1 MLFRVSLRG
10 PLVRT
15 EETIMPERS
24 ELTGGAR
31 AQGTRAIA
39 LVGPGGA
46 GKTSLAEA
54 LLFAAGAID
63 RQGTV
68 DGKNTVGDA
77 SPEARARGGSTELN
91 LMRFAYGDDQ
101 YAIADCPGTI
111 GFAADGCRATAVCDL
126 AVVVVDPEPE
136 RAQLAEPS
144 LRRLEAMGV
153 PHLIFVNKIDQ
164 ARGSIQAVLEALQ
177 PMSASPLIARQIP
190 IRAKDSGGE
199 KITGFVDLA
208 LERAFHYRPGKAS
221 EQAEIPADLQER
233 EKAARFHMLEQL
245 ADHDDALMEAL
256 LMDEEPDPQTV
267 YQDLAKETG
276 GNLGVPLLFG
286 SALKGFGV
294 RRLLKAIRHEAPAP
308 AATAERL
315 LAHGQA
321 AFVFKTSHGGAMGR
335 LALARLF
342 GAGLREGTELHRA
355 DGEAL
360 RIGTL
365 FAVQGDKVIKCAE
378 GREGD
383 LLAIAKLEGVGAGE
397 WIGSGSDL
405 PPVPVEPDDSAN
417 YAVAIATKERKDDV
431 RLSTALHKL
440 CEEDPALSWEQD
452 EALHETRLRGVGD
465 EHIKVTIE
473 RLKRRYGVA
482 VSARQPAI
490 GYRESIRKSVSQ
502 RGRHKKQSGGHG
514 QFGDVVIEVR
524 PLPRGEGFQFIEKI
538 SGGVVPRQWFPA
550 VEAGV
555 RDAMVKG
562 PLGFPVVDVAV
573 TLVDGSY
580 HSVDSSEIAFR
591 TAGRMAMSE
600 ALAAA
605 APYLLEPVRR
615 VTILSPGFASSKVT
629 SAIAS
634 RRGQMLGIDARS
646 GWSRW
651 DRIEGLIP
659 EAELQGL
666 DAELRSLSQGLASYE
681 SAFDHLAEL
690 NGVLA
695 EKVVHKHELE
705 PA

>member
-1 MLFRVSLRG
+1 
-10 PLVRT
+10 
-15 EETIMPERS
+15 MPERS
-24 ELTGGAR
+24 VFTGGAK

-54 LLFAAGAID
+54 LLFASGATD
-63 RQGTV
+63 RQGSI
-68 DGKNTVGDA
+68 DAKNSIGDA

-91 LMRFAYGDDQ
+91 LMRFSWGGDEF
-101 YAIADCPGTI
+101 AIADCPGTL
-111 GFAADGCRATAVCDL
+111 GFASDGCRASSVCDL
-126 AVVVVDPEPE
+126 AIVVVDPEPE
-136 RAQLAEPS
+136 RAQLAEPA
-144 LRRLEAMGV
+144 LRRLEAAGV
-153 PHLIFVNKIDQ
+153 PHIIFVNKIDQ

-190 IRAKDSGGE
+190 IREGE
-199 KITGFVDLA
+199 RITGFVDLA
-208 LERAFHYRPGKAS
+208 LERAFHYRAGQPS
-221 EQAEIPADLQER
+221 EQAEIPEELRER

-256 LMDEEPDPQTV
+256 LMDEEPDPKTV
-267 YQDLAKETG
+267 YADLARETG
-276 GNLGVPLLFG
+276 GNLGVPVMFG
-286 SALKGFGV
+286 SALKAFGV

-315 LAHGQA
+315 LAEGQA
-321 AFVFKTSHGGAMGR
+321 AYVFKTSHGGAMGR
-335 LALARLF
+335 LALARVF
-342 GAGLREGTELHRA
+342 GGTLKEGAELKTAGG
-355 DGEAL
+355 DPV

-365 FAVQGDKVIKCAE
+365 FNVQGEKVVKAAE
-378 GREGD
+378 AREGD
-383 LLAIAKLEGVGAGE
+383 VVAIAKLEGVGAGD
-397 WIGSGSDL
+397 WIGAGAEL
-405 PPVPVEPDDSAN
+405 PPSPGEPDEAAN
-417 YAVAIATKERKDDV
+417 YAVAIATQDRKDDV
-431 RLSTALHKL
+431 RLSSALHKL

-452 EALHETRLRGVGD
+452 EALHETRLRGVGS
-465 EHIKVTIE
+465 EHIKVTID
-473 RLKRRYGVA
+473 RLKRRFGVA
-482 VSARQPAI
+482 VTQRQPAI
-490 GYRESIRKSVSQ
+490 GFRESIRKSVTQ

-514 QFGDVVIEVR
+514 QFGDVVIEVT
-524 PLPRGEGFQFIEKI
+524 PLPRGSGFQFNERI

-580 HSVDSSEIAFR
+580 HSVDSSEVAFR
-591 TAGRMAMSE
+591 TAGRIAMSE

-605 APYLLEPVRR
+605 APHLLEPVRK
-615 VTILSPGFASSKVT
+615 VTILTPGSASSKVT
-629 SAIAS
+629 SAISS
-634 RRGQMLGIDARS
+634 RRGQMLGIDARE

-651 DRIEGLIP
+651 DRIEALIP

-666 DAELRSLSQGLASYE
+666 DAELRSLSQGLASYT

-690 NGVLA
+690 NGTLA
-695 EKVVHKHELE
+695 DKVVHSRELE